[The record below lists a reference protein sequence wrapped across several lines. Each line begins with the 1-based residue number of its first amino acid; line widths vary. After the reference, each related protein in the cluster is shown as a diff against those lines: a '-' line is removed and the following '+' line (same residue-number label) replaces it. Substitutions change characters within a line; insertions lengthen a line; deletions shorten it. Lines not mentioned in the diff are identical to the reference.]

1 MPLGKIALSETPELN
16 LTTDYSMNEL
26 TLLLVSQLD
35 FGGLCQKE
43 GGGSLCRVGISPCAL
58 LTHDMGLLIPVM
70 LSLAPS

>member
-43 GGGSLCRVGISPCAL
+43 GGGSLCRVGI
-58 LTHDMGLLIPVM
+58 
-70 LSLAPS
+70 